1 MKKNNFKIL
10 IFYFVLILAVFLAIS
25 TMFGQKEKE
34 IITYGDI
41 VDYFEKDAVHSFV
54 VDDKYYLTMKVYKLD
69 ENGQLPTDEKTGTV
83 LEGTQTQEIGFQ
95 IPAYIDFTAEFGDYY
110 KGESANVNLTDF
122 DIQPEAT
129 TPLWVAFLPY
139 IIVIIFV
146 IVIFVIVSKQASSG
160 KGGAGKMMNFG
171 KARVKTPNM
180 AGNKVLFSDVAGA
193 DEEKEELEEV
203 VEFLRDPSKFSRL
216 GAKIPHGVLLVG
228 PPGTGKTLL
237 AKAVAGEAGVPFF
250 SISGSDFVE
259 MYVGVGASRVRDLF
273 ENARKHPASIIF
285 IDEIDAVG
293 RHRGAGLGG
302 GHDEREQTLT
312 QLLVEMDGFGSHEGI
327 IVIAA
332 TNRPDIL
339 DPALLRP
346 GRFDRQ
352 ITVNYPDIKG
362 REEILRV
369 HAKNKPL
376 EEAVDFSQIAK
387 TTAGFTGADLAN
399 LLNEASL
406 LAARRGKSLIGMD
419 DIEDAYIKVIAGPKK
434 KSRAMKEREKRN
446 TAFHEA
452 GHAII
457 AHVLPSMDPVQQ
469 ISIIPSGNAL
479 GYTLNPPKEDK
490 YSVYREEMKEKICM
504 LLGGR
509 AAEELIFG
517 DVSGGASNDIQR
529 ATDIAKKMVTQLGMS
544 SVLGPRSF
552 GTGQSEVFLGRD
564 FSSSQD
570 YSDETAAKIDAEI
583 HAIVCNAYDRAKQI
597 LTDKMDKLNFVA
609 EFLLKNE
616 IMDGEQFAAA
626 MDTDATFEQLEDMTE
641 AKKRRSR
648 EENEERRRREAIEA
662 RRAKEEAEKKA
673 AEAGF
678 ERVDLG
684 GAAPDVDINVEDAS
698 DTEPTDKTD
707 E

>member
-1 MKKNNFKIL
+1 MKKNNFKII
-10 IFYFVLILAVFLAIS
+10 IFYLVLIVGVFVALAFL
-25 TMFGQKEKE
+25 FGNKDNAEPIK
-34 IITYGDI
+34 YGDI
-41 VDYFEKDAVHSFV
+41 VDYFDKDQVHSFV
-54 VDDKYYLTMKVYKLD
+54 VDEDYNLILKVYGTD
-69 ENGQLPTDEKTGTV
+69 ENGNIAKDENGNIVAPTS
-83 LEGTQTQEIGFQ
+83 EIVYE
-95 IPAYIDFTAEFGDYY
+95 IPAYIDFVARFEDYY
-110 KGESANVNLTDF
+110 QGEGRNQNLVVEEC
-122 DIQPEAT
+122 DIQPEKT
-129 TPLWVAFLPY
+129 TPVWLAFLPY
-139 IIVIIFV
+139 IIVILIFV
-146 IVIFVIVSKQASSG
+146 ILYFVIARQAANG
-160 KGGAGKMMNFG
+160 KGSAGKMMNFG
-171 KARVKTPNM
+171 KARVKTAADNRDR
-180 AGNKVLFSDVAGA
+180 VLFKDVAGA

-203 VEFLRDPSKFSRL
+203 VEFLKDPKKFSKL

-273 ENARKHPASIIF
+273 ENARKAPASIIF

-302 GHDEREQTLT
+302 GHDEREQTLN

-362 REEILRV
+362 REEILKV

-376 EEAVDFSQIAK
+376 EDSVDLADVAK

-406 LAARRGKSLIGMD
+406 LAARRGKELIGME
-419 DIEDAYIKVIAGPKK
+419 DIEDAYIKIVAGPKK
-434 KSRAMKEREKRN
+434 KTRAMKDREKRN

-457 AHVLPSMDPVQQ
+457 AHLLPTMDPVQQ

-490 YSVYREEMKEKICM
+490 YSVYKEELKDKIVM

-509 AAEELIFG
+509 AAEEIIFG
-517 DVSGGASNDIQR
+517 DISGGASNDIQR

-544 SVLGPRSF
+544 KVLGPRAF
-552 GTGQSEVFLGRD
+552 GSNHGEVFLGRD

-583 HAIVCNAYDRAKQI
+583 HAIINEGYNRAKTL
-597 LTDKMDKLNFVA
+597 LTENMDKLNFVA

-616 IMDGEQFAAA
+616 IMDGEQFSAA
-626 MDTDATFEQLEDMTE
+626 MDGEPTFEELEEMTA

-648 EENEERRRREAIEA
+648 EENEERRRQQAAEE
-662 RRAKEEAEKKA
+662 RRKKEEAESA
-673 AEAGF
+673 AE
-678 ERVDLG
+678 
-684 GAAPDVDINVEDAS
+684 GADNDTPEDKNGEDDGNVSNGD
-698 DTEPTDKTD
+698 D
-707 E
+707 EHREIPH